1 MNIITLD
8 FETFYSKDYTLSK
21 LTTEA
26 YVRDARFK
34 THGCGIRWPDGT
46 CEWVPH
52 ADLPAV
58 FATIDWANTAVLAH
72 HAQFDGLILSHHYG
86 RHPALWLDTLSMAHM
101 RALPGALAKLAEYY
115 RLKPKGDALVQTLG
129 MWDLSAETERAL
141 AEYCLH
147 DVELTWDI
155 FRRLSAG
162 FPPQELKVIDLTMRM
177 FTRPLLRIN
186 TEALHAYQ
194 ASERERKAT
203 LLQSAGVDAA
213 LLRSTQQFRAWLAS
227 RGIDPLPPTCAKTD
241 KAMQAL
247 LDYPDEQVAA
257 AVAARLGVASSI
269 GETRAQRMI
278 DMAERGLACVYL
290 KYWGAHTGRWS
301 GGDKLN
307 FQNLRKGTA
316 LRTALRAPRGHQ
328 VVVMDSSQIEVRVL
342 AWLAGQ
348 RDVLDNFAA
357 GRDVYREFG
366 AVVYGV
372 PPDQID
378 KTQRFVSKTCV
389 LGLGFGTGHAK
400 LRQTLAQ
407 GTTGPVV
414 EVSEAEAQRLVAVY
428 RTQHAHVVAL
438 WRDADRLIR
447 AMVKGVP
454 LSIAGDRVTVL
465 GHGMLQTLP
474 GIRLY
479 YPGLRLEADGFVYGH
494 GRDETKLYGA
504 KLVENIVQHYAR
516 MVIAEQMV
524 EIGKRWPIVTTTH
537 DEIVCI
543 APDDKVQACHDDMQR
558 VMSTPPAWAQ
568 GIVLAAEGGFAEEYS
583 K

>member
-8 FETFYSKDYTLSK
+8 FETFYSKDYSLSK

-101 RALPGALAKLAEYY
+101 RALPGALAKLADYY

-162 FPPQELKVIDLTMRM
+162 FPPQELRAIDLTVRM
-177 FTRPLLRIN
+177 FTRPLLRIDPA
-186 TEALHAYQ
+186 ALRAYQ
-194 ASERERKAT
+194 ASERARKEG
-203 LLQSAGVDAA
+203 LLQAAGVDAA

-247 LDYPDEQVAA
+247 LDHPDEQVAA

-269 GETRAQRMI
+269 GET
-278 DMAERGLACVYL
+278 
-290 KYWGAHTGRWS
+290 
-301 GGDKLN
+301 
-307 FQNLRKGTA
+307 
-316 LRTALRAPRGHQ
+316 
-328 VVVMDSSQIEVRVL
+328 
-342 AWLAGQ
+342 
-348 RDVLDNFAA
+348 
-357 GRDVYREFG
+357 
-366 AVVYGV
+366 
-372 PPDQID
+372 
-378 KTQRFVSKTCV
+378 
-389 LGLGFGTGHAK
+389 
-400 LRQTLAQ
+400 
-407 GTTGPVV
+407 
-414 EVSEAEAQRLVAVY
+414 
-428 RTQHAHVVAL
+428 
-438 WRDADRLIR
+438 
-447 AMVKGVP
+447 
-454 LSIAGDRVTVL
+454 
-465 GHGMLQTLP
+465 
-474 GIRLY
+474 
-479 YPGLRLEADGFVYGH
+479 
-494 GRDETKLYGA
+494 
-504 KLVENIVQHYAR
+504 
-516 MVIAEQMV
+516 
-524 EIGKRWPIVTTTH
+524 
-537 DEIVCI
+537 
-543 APDDKVQACHDDMQR
+543 
-558 VMSTPPAWAQ
+558 
-568 GIVLAAEGGFAEEYS
+568 
-583 K
+583 